1 MQLWSDMRK
10 TWGSLDF
17 GGPDSISSS
26 VTTWFTWFSDS
37 ERETGPYACSQKSK
51 AHILHPAQQASC
63 RVVLGGVRGMSW
75 KSQRNHP
82 PTVEQTSSGSWGGLG
97 TNTSKTPGFIGLHR
111 KVELCFLNAVRLL
124 AETTFGG
131 TGFSRDWHGK
141 HLSCSFSIYEP
152 VDLLTL
158 FLSRPPPS
166 LSVCSLDGLR
176 EGGATSA
183 HQALCQGLGMIR
195 VLWNEITQVGRK
207 LRKSNCH
214 VPCNTLSTLRL
225 VPVLPWSCSF
235 YKRWK
240 TSWGAWN
247 RGSRAI
253 LGRGQLESRGC
264 LNVFLD
270 FRKFQEKDWLE
281 SRCICSLVYVESR
294 DTAHNIK

>member
-1 MQLWSDMRK
+1 MRK

-37 ERETGPYACSQKSK
+37 ERETGPYACSKSK
-51 AHILHPAQQASC
+51 AHICIQLNRPAAGWFWEAYVGWVGSHKGTIHPLWTNLLRQLGWPWNQHIQDSWLH
-63 RVVLGGVRGMSW
+63 R
-75 KSQRNHP
+75 
-82 PTVEQTSSGSWGGLG
+82 TSSQ
-97 TNTSKTPGFIGLHR
+97 
-111 KVELCFLNAVRLL
+111 VELCFLNAVRLL

-183 HQALCQGLGMIR
+183 LQALCQGLGMIR

-264 LNVFLD
+264 LCF
-270 FRKFQEKDWLE
+270 FRFSKISGERLARE
-281 SRCICSLVYVESR
+281 
-294 DTAHNIK
+294 